1 MPVLPSEAITPDGA
15 GGAFADLLIQPGAS
29 RTAVAGGL
37 DGRIKIAVA
46 APPVDGKANEVL
58 LQFLKKKLRISK
70 SSLEI
75 TSGQTGR
82 RKRVRVGM
90 SPESLMEKLSE
101 DA

>member
-1 MPVLPSEAITPDGA
+1 MKVLPSEAITPDGA
-15 GGAFADLLIQPGAS
+15 GGAYADLLIQPGAS

-58 LQFLKKKLRISK
+58 LQFLKKKLHVPK
-70 SSLEI
+70 GSLEI

-82 RKRVRVGM
+82 RKRVRVEM
-90 SPESLMEKLSE
+90 SPAELMEKLSE

>member
-1 MPVLPSEAITPDGA
+1 MKVLPSEAVAPDGK
-15 GGAFADLLIQPGAS
+15 GGAYADLLIQPGAS

-58 LQFLKKKLRISK
+58 LQFLKKKLHVPK
-70 SSLEI
+70 GSLEI
-75 TSGQTGR
+75 ISGETGR

-90 SPESLMEKLSE
+90 SPELLMEKLSE